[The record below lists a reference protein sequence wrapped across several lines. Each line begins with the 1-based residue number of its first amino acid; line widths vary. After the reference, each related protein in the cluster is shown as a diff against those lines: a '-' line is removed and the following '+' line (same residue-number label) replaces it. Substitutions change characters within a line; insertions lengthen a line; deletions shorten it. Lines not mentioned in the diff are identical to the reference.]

1 MKQTFFAVILVICL
15 CLPLFVACENGTQ
28 ETRAESDIVTESES
42 KTMETE
48 TQTKETEMTETET
61 ETTEPETETTET
73 ETETTETETETTE
86 TETETTETETET
98 TETEPETTETETETT
113 GTETE
118 TTETETE
125 TTETEIETTETETED
140 VVEVTYSEGLKFKS
154 NGDGTC
160 YVSGSGSCKDTD
172 ISVPTVSPA
181 GDRVTGI
188 GKSAF
193 YGCSTLVNNNVPNG
207 LGWLPTGNYINL
219 ESMIIPDSV
228 ISISDRAFEDCSS
241 LTTIVISS
249 SVTSIGR
256 AAFDGCSSL
265 TVVYYTG
272 TEAEWAAINIDSDNS
287 ALTSASIHFNYNP

>member
-28 ETRAESDIVTESES
+28 ETRAESDVVTESES

-48 TQTKETEMTETET
+48 TQTKETEMTDTET
-61 ETTEPETETTET
+61 ETTETETKTTET

-113 GTETE
+113 E
-118 TTETETE
+118 
-125 TTETEIETTETETED
+125 TETETED

-160 YVSGSGSCKDTD
+160 YVSGSGSCKDAD
-172 ISVPTVSPA
+172 ISIPTVSPA
-181 GDRVTGI
+181 GDRVTSI

-219 ESMIIPDSV
+219 ESIIIPDSV

-249 SVTSIGR
+249 GVTSIGR